1 MDLLTYV
8 ISDDISG
15 SDIVLEAVL
24 ESQVAH
30 NAKDFFGQPENLKCE
45 S

>member
-1 MDLLTYV
+1 MNLLTSV
-8 ISDDISG
+8 LSDDIKG

-30 NAKDFFGQPENLKCE
+30 NAKVFFAESQKQLKL
-45 S
+45 